1 MDYRGEAKA
10 SSQLRFGAMP
20 EHNFARPRGTLIEI
34 EIESEALA
42 NNLLGD
48 PTTRVV
54 TVYLPEGY
62 EESDD
67 QYPLFVDIVGFT
79 GSGFSHLGWKAF
91 GESVP
96 QRLDRLVAE
105 GRMGPVIAAFPDCFT
120 SLGGNQYI
128 NSAAM
133 GNWES
138 FLIDEMI
145 PRLESEFRLRPGR
158 EHRAI
163 FGKSSGGYGA
173 IVHGL
178 RRADTWGAIACHSGD
193 MAFDLVYATDFPRTL
208 NAVNARGGIAGFLEH
223 VAAVP
228 KIEQDDMHALMIL
241 AMAAT
246 YDPDPSA
253 PKGIRLPVD
262 LETCKLDPDRWER
275 WLEHDPLRMVSQ
287 VEFLE
292 NLRLLRGLYIDC
304 GSKDQFH
311 LVYGARAFV
320 RALADAGIDHRYE
333 EFDDDHTAIDY
344 RMDVSLPFLYEALTG

>member
-1 MDYRGEAKA
+1 
-10 SSQLRFGAMP
+10 MP
-20 EHNFARPRGTLIEI
+20 THNFARPRGAIVEI

-42 NNLLGD
+42 GNLLGD
-48 PTTRVV
+48 PTARTVA
-54 TVYLPEGY
+54 VYLPEGY
-62 EESDD
+62 QASDAR
-67 QYPLFVDIVGFT
+67 YPLFVDVVGFT

-128 NSAAM
+128 DSAAM
-133 GNWES
+133 GNWEA

-145 PRLESEFRLRPGR
+145 PRLEAGFRLLPGR

-178 RRADTWGAIACHSGD
+178 RRADAWGAVACHSGD
-193 MAFDLVYATDFPRTL
+193 MAFDLCYAPDFPRTL
-208 NAVNARGGIAGFLEH
+208 DGIAEHGGIAEFLDH

-228 KIEQDDMHALMIL
+228 KLSNDEMHVLMIL

-246 YDPDPSA
+246 YDPDPAA

-262 LETCKLDPDRWER
+262 RDTCELDPERWEQ
-275 WLEHDPLRMVSQ
+275 WLAHDPLRLVRQ
-287 VEFLE
+287 PECLD
-292 NLRLLRGLYIDC
+292 NLRSLRGVYVDC
-304 GSKDQFH
+304 GSKDQYH
-311 LVYGARAFV
+311 LVYGARSLTK
-320 RALADAGIDHRYE
+320 ALTEAGVAHRYE
-333 EFDDDHTAIDY
+333 EFDDNHTSVDY
-344 RMDVSLPFLYEALTG
+344 RMDESLPFLYGAVSAG